1 MLLPTPVP
9 GADWKEH
16 SNNLYVTCQSFVTSH
31 GSADLGRRWVVA
43 TPLDSIGLVV
53 LSIFLVVFDGG
64 ETMFLSK
71 RRVQD
76 IHMTSTPFSNLIF
89 VAKSV
94 QTD

>member
-1 MLLPTPVP
+1 MCSKLFATVAFCEEQNRFYLL
-9 GADWKEH
+9 
-16 SNNLYVTCQSFVTSH
+16 
-31 GSADLGRRWVVA
+31 
-43 TPLDSIGLVV
+43 GLVV

-76 IHMTSTPFSNLIF
+76 MHMTSTPFSNLIF